1 MSITPNQEEDGR
13 PHGRPPT
20 AIQCALA
27 LVTAGLAVAAA
38 MLALVGTAQ
47 ANYLASLPQDETYLQ
62 GPASP
67 VSDVQPAPASTPA
80 PARALCPPALP
91 ATYSGTVWLD
101 GQPAAD
107 ALTLTASIDGEA
119 WATATISDGL
129 YTIDIPQHTPETP
142 PCFPDSGTIVFTL
155 DGYTC
160 MPAEE
165 REGTGWVALGY
176 RPFAPGL
183 YDVDLVC
190 LATPIPTPSPDD
202 ATGDT
207 ALAVDEPDGS
217 LEAAADDPQS
227 WQAQLD
233 SAWASRVAWEQRL
246 DTLPTPAYRTQAHLW
261 LAKIDQA
268 LLSYSEGVSA
278 PDSFYALQT
287 LAWLE
292 DQATIPSGGPEDII
306 GAPAAPDWDAVEGWL
321 TSLWGPEPPS
331 PGPTLFDST
340 AWQSGQEFHQS
351 GMEREST
358 NTFLRLIDESSSQP
372 WSLYRLARAFDDLD
386 MPHLSARA
394 ATRLLWKT
402 DDPLEQT
409 PRALV
414 ELAYPLAYPSLVQA
428 AAAENDLS
436 PLLLLA
442 LIRQESFFDPLAVSS
457 AGALG
462 LTQVMPSTGQGI
474 AAELNIEGFSTS
486 DLLQPQVSIRFGAY
500 YLRRQLDLPAG
511 NILFALAAYNAG
523 PHNAT
528 RWSSASLPIPD
539 INLFIELIDF
549 DETRSYVKLVLDN
562 YAVYRF
568 LYGATD
574 ELALLTEPDEPALL
588 TEPGETA
595 LPTEPGETALP
606 TEPGETALPT
616 EPDEPAPMIGPDE
629 PVLMIEPG
637 ETAPTIG
644 PDEPVLMIEPDKP
657 VPLTEPDEPP

>member
-20 AIQCALA
+20 AVQCALA
-27 LVTAGLAVAAA
+27 LVTAGLAVASA
-38 MLALVGTAQ
+38 MLALIGTAQ
-47 ANYLASLPQDETYLQ
+47 ANYLASLSEDETYLQ
-62 GPASP
+62 EPASP
-67 VSDVQPAPASTPA
+67 VSDVQPAPARASCPST
-80 PARALCPPALP
+80 LP

-101 GQPAAD
+101 GLPAAD
-107 ALTLTASIDGEA
+107 DLTLTASIDGET
-119 WATATISDGL
+119 WATAIISDGR
-129 YTIDIPQHTPETP
+129 YTIDIPQYTPETP

-183 YDVDLVC
+183 YDTDLVC

-202 ATGDT
+202 ATGD
-207 ALAVDEPDGS
+207 AAPAVDDPDGN
-217 LEAAADDPQS
+217 LETTADDPQS
-227 WQAQLD
+227 WQALLD
-233 SAWASRVAWEQRL
+233 SAWASRVAWEQML
-246 DTLPTPAYRTQAHLW
+246 GALPISEYRTQADLW
-261 LAKIDQA
+261 LAKIEQA
-268 LLSYSEGVSA
+268 LLSYSQGVSA

-306 GAPAAPDWDAVEGWL
+306 KSPATPDWDAVEEWL

-331 PGPTLFDST
+331 PGPALFDSN

-351 GMEREST
+351 GMEREAT
-358 NTFLRLIDESSSQP
+358 DTFLRLIDESSSQP
-372 WSLYRLARAFDDLD
+372 WSLYRLARAFADMD
-386 MPHLSARA
+386 MPHLSART

-474 AAELNIEGFSTS
+474 AAELNIEDFSTS

-500 YLRRQLDLPAG
+500 YLRRQLDLPPG
-511 NILFALAAYNAG
+511 NILLALAAYNAG

-528 RWSSASLPIPD
+528 RWSNASLLIPD
-539 INLFIELIDF
+539 IDLFIELIDF

-568 LYGATD
+568 LYGDAD
-574 ELALLTEPDEPALL
+574 EIALLTEPDEPALL
-588 TEPGETA
+588 TEPSETV
-595 LPTEPGETALP
+595 
-606 TEPGETALPT
+606 LPT
-616 EPDEPAPMIGPDE
+616 EPDEPAPVIGPDD

-637 ETAPTIG
+637 ENAPTIG
-644 PDEPVLMIEPDKP
+644 PDQPILMIEPHKP
-657 VPLTEPDEPP
+657 VPLTEPDEPPQSP

>member
-13 PHGRPPT
+13 PRGQPPT
-20 AIQCALA
+20 AVQCALA

-38 MLALVGTAQ
+38 MLALIGTAQ
-47 ANYLASLPQDETYLQ
+47 ANYRDALPEDDPYLQ
-62 GPASP
+62 GPAS
-67 VSDVQPAPASTPA
+67 SASNVQ
-80 PARALCPPALP
+80 ALCPPALP
-91 ATYSGTVWLD
+91 ATYSGTLRVD

-119 WATATISDGL
+119 WATAIISDDR

-176 RPFAPGL
+176 RSFAPGL
-183 YDVDLVC
+183 HDVDLVC
-190 LATPIPTPSPDD
+190 LATPTPTLSPDD
-202 ATGDT
+202 A
-207 ALAVDEPDGS
+207 ALAVDDPDGS
-217 LEAAADDPQS
+217 LEAAAADLQS

-233 SAWASRVAWEQRL
+233 SAWAARVAWEQTL
-246 DTLPTPAYRTQAHLW
+246 DGLPIPAYRAQAHLW

-268 LLSYSEGVSA
+268 LLIHSEGAPA

-287 LAWLE
+287 EAWLE
-292 DQATIPSGGPEDII
+292 NQATVPPGGPEDITQ
-306 GAPAAPDWDAVEGWL
+306 APAAPDWDAVEGWL
-321 TSLWGPEPPS
+321 TSLWGPEPLP
-331 PGPTLFDST
+331 PGPALFDSI

-351 GMEREST
+351 GLEREAT
-358 NTFLRLIDESSSQP
+358 DIFLRLIDESSSQP

-386 MPHLSARA
+386 MPHLSART
-394 ATRLLWKT
+394 ATRLLWKV
-402 DDPLEQT
+402 DSPLEQI

-428 AAAENDLS
+428 SAAEYDLS

-462 LTQVMPSTGQGI
+462 LTQVMPPTGQGI
-474 AAELNIEGFSTS
+474 AAALNLEGFSTS

-500 YLRRQLDLPAG
+500 YLRSQLDSSAG
-511 NILFALAAYNAG
+511 NLLFALAAYNAG
-523 PHNAT
+523 PDNAR
-528 RWSSASLPIPD
+528 RWTASLPIPD
-539 INLFIELIDF
+539 VDLFIELIDF
-549 DETRSYVKLVLDN
+549 AETRSYVKLVLEN

-568 LYGATD
+568 LYADADQPT
-574 ELALLTEPDEPALL
+574 
-588 TEPGETA
+588 
-595 LPTEPGETALP
+595 LPTEPEELP
-606 TEPGETALPT
+606 Q
-616 EPDEPAPMIGPDE
+616 GP
-629 PVLMIEPG
+629 
-637 ETAPTIG
+637 
-644 PDEPVLMIEPDKP
+644 
-657 VPLTEPDEPP
+657 